1 MSDTCFS
8 RYTFSVGDA
17 EHGDP
22 MGLPSIPP
30 EFPKRCLV
38 GLCGYARSGK
48 DTAAEVLI
56 KAGFTRVAFA
66 DALKLDVLIALQRS
80 AQIVNRA
87 DTGQSTGGIQV
98 TTGLFSSPATKE
110 RFRPLLVEYGR
121 AMRALSPGY
130 WIDRMAADVIGIDR
144 VVVTDVR
151 YQNEVSWVQENGG
164 VVIYLDRPGI
174 GPANQEE
181 HDSFSQIKQD
191 FTVVND
197 GTIEELH
204 QAVEQI
210 VRDYT

>member
-1 MSDTCFS
+1 MSDTLFS
-8 RYTFSVGDA
+8 RVTISTVGPED
-17 EHGDP
+17 GDIA
-22 MGLPSIPP
+22 GLPAIPP
-30 EFPKRCLV
+30 GFPERCLI

-66 DALKLDVLIALQRS
+66 DALKLDVLTALQRS
-80 AQIVNRA
+80 AEIVNRA
-87 DTGQSTGGIQV
+87 NTGQSTGGIQV
-98 TTGLFSSPATKE
+98 TTGLFRSPTTKE

-130 WIDRMAADVIGIDR
+130 WIDRLEADVHGVDR